1 MSDSRAESTTTIMAT
16 LAIPP
21 NALRITA
28 PPPDTISQRNVEAM
42 TGIPPRVFLEVVR
55 APGFPLPVTRLGKLR
70 IVNRAAFVVWVERG
84 AFRASPP
91 PPVAEV
97 AGELESE
104 SAGEILEAV
113 GLKETARRAAGR
125 ARHPQARLP
134 RLGARLGI
142 IVS

>member
-70 IVNRAAFVVWVERG
+70 IVNRIAFVEWVERG
-84 AFRASPP
+84 AGRVSLGSVPDADPP
-91 PPVAEV
+91 SEIS
-97 AGELESE
+97 GE
-104 SAGEILEAV
+104 SAAEILGAV
-113 GLKETARRAAGR
+113 GLTRAGRAAGR
-125 ARHPQARLP
+125 VRRSAKP
-134 RLGARLGI
+134 
-142 IVS
+142 

>member
-55 APGFPLPVTRLGKLR
+55 APGFPLSVTRLGKLR
-70 IVNRAAFVVWVERG
+70 IVNRIAFVDWVERG
-84 AFRASPP
+84 AGRVSLAPEGTPP
-91 PPVAEV
+91 SEV
-97 AGELESE
+97 DGEN
-104 SAGEILEAV
+104 AAEILGAV
-113 GLKETARRAAGR
+113 GLTRVTRAAGR
-125 ARHPQARLP
+125 VRRSAKP
-134 RLGARLGI
+134 
-142 IVS
+142 

>member
-70 IVNRAAFVVWVERG
+70 IVNRAAFVAWVEQG
-84 AFRASPP
+84 AFRAAPP
-91 PPVAEV
+91 PPPIADA
-97 AGELESE
+97 AGELEGE

-113 GLKETARRAAGR
+113 GLTETSRRAAGR
-125 ARHPQARLP
+125 ARSP
-134 RLGARLGI
+134 RP
-142 IVS
+142 